1 MYEKIFLLKDID
13 ICLSDS
19 QIVSNYLEFFKSLK
33 DRIIESKKPYCS
45 RDAKGMADCLQIPIE
60 MLSLHYDILGAGNLL
75 HPESSFCC
83 IILFP
88 AQFSASV

>member
-13 ICLSDS
+13 ICLCDS
-19 QIVSNYLEFFKSLK
+19 QIVSNYLEFFKSLN

-45 RDAKGMADCLQIPIE
+45 RDARGMADCLQIPFE

-75 HPESSFCC
+75 ILLHNSISSSIFCIC
-83 IILFP
+83 LKI
-88 AQFSASV
+88 Q